1 MLFCRTG
8 LTPSG
13 GLRLAEVVVDPDS
26 TRDHFDYQISSASQE
41 RWRTLRE
48 FNEVRT
54 EAEEEGYPIPS
65 PEVVRSAEH
74 LLHKL
79 LPFCLTPFEVYPTPD
94 GEVALDISSEQG
106 SVILLCEPAGT
117 VLCLVNIGG
126 TKQWK
131 RYSSADNREAI
142 NYLRDKKIVNIR

>member
-131 RYSSADNREAI
+131 RYSSADNKEAI
-142 NYLRDKKIVNIR
+142 NYLRDKIVNIR

>member
-13 GLRLAEVVVDPDS
+13 GLRLTEVVVDPDS
-26 TRDHFDYQISSASQE
+26 TQDHFDYQISSVSQE

-48 FNEVRT
+48 LNEVRT

-65 PEVVRSAEH
+65 PEVVRSAEY
-74 LLHKL
+74 LLRKL
-79 LPFCLTPFEVYPTPD
+79 LPFCLPPFDVYPTPD

-117 VLCLVNIGG
+117 VLCLVNMGG

-142 NYLRDKKIVNIR
+142 NHICDIIVNIG